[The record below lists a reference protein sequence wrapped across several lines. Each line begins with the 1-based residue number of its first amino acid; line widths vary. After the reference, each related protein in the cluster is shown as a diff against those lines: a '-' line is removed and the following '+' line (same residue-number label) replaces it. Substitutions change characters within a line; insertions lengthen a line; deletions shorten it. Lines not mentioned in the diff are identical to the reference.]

1 MTHKAIE
8 EAKNQGRNVLTEIE
22 SKEVLKDAG
31 IAVTE
36 TILAK
41 TKDEA
46 KSISTQQGFPVALK
60 IVSNDITHKTDAGGV
75 ELNIANEDQV
85 DEAYEKMIAAA
96 KAKFPDAVIDGISVQ
111 KMADPGVEIIIG
123 MSKDPQF
130 GPMLMFGIGGVFVE
144 LLKDVAFKI
153 VPLRN
158 NDAEDMLSEI
168 KARPMLQ
175 GFRGSKPVN
184 EQAIIDALMKLSD
197 FVESNPDIE
206 ELDMNPLFA
215 TKDGVVAVDARIAI

>member
-36 TILAK
+36 TMLAK

-46 KSISTQQGFPVALK
+46 KSISNQQGFPVALK

-85 DEAYEKMIAAA
+85 DEAYEKMISAA

-111 KMADPGVEIIIG
+111 KMAEQGVEIIIG

-153 VPLRN
+153 VPLRGS
-158 NDAEDMLSEI
+158 DAADMLSEI

-175 GFRGSKPVN
+175 GFRGSEAVN
-184 EQAIIDALMKLSD
+184 EQAIVDTIMKLSS
-197 FVESNPDIE
+197 FVESNPEVE